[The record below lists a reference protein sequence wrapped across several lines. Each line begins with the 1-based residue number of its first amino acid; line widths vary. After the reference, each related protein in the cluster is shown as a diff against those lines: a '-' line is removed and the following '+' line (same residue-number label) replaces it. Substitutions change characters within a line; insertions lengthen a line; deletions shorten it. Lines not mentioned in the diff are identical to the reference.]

1 MAMDPTFAKLVA
13 VGIMGGVVKSLL
25 GTPRP
30 PVQNFNYNYNGPEIM
45 AESELSKQIEAE
57 KENS

>member
-30 PVQNFNYNYNGPEIM
+30 VTHVHNHPEPTKPSPGYIDYTKK
-45 AESELSKQIEAE
+45 EE
-57 KENS
+57 ENS